1 MKITGAI
8 EVRNSEGG
16 VKKVKGAGLDVM
28 EIISKVRSFV
38 ERVKEFSAAD
48 QPITIN
54 MEGFSFSAGKVNG
67 VYDLTLQLN
76 LTFKPK
82 TNKPNPA
89 E

>member
-1 MKITGAI
+1 MCAI

-16 VKKVKGAGLDVM
+16 IEKAESTGLDVM

-38 ERVKEFSAAD
+38 DKVKEISAAD
-48 QPITIN
+48 QPMTIN
-54 MEGFSFSAGKVNG
+54 MEGFNFSVGKVNG